1 MEYSVEITKNGP
13 PEVMSI
19 IKSPIQSPSE
29 GEVLVRHKAIGVNF
43 IDIYYRNG
51 IYPLASLPGKIGHEA
66 SGVVEAVGQ
75 GAKGFKEGDR
85 VAYVSP
91 TPGSYCTSRNVP
103 AEILIKIPKEI
114 NFETAASMLLKG
126 MTVHYLFKRT
136 SNLQKFHSV
145 LFHAAAG
152 GTGLIAMQWAKLLG
166 AKIIGTVSSEEKV
179 KLAKKYGADFVINYA
194 REDFVER
201 TLEISSGKGV
211 DIVFDSIGQKTFYQ
225 SLRCLKKYGL
235 MVSFGNASGKLP
247 SFDLGLLNG
256 HLFITRPTL
265 WQYTADADELTVT
278 AQELISLVK
287 DKKIQIPVFQKY
299 PLNEVVRV
307 HQLLES
313 RKTVG
318 STILIP

>member
-1 MEYSVEITKNGP
+1 MET
-13 PEVMSI
+13 
-19 IKSPIQSPSE
+19 IKTPIQPPNE
-29 GEVLVRHKAIGVNF
+29 GEVLVRHKAIGVNY
-43 IDIYYRNG
+43 IDVYYRNG

-66 SGVVEAVGQ
+66 SGIVEAIGQ
-75 GAKGFKEGDR
+75 GVNGFEEGDR

-103 AEILIKIPKEI
+103 AEILIKIPSQI
-114 NFETAASMLLKG
+114 SFETAATMLLKG

-136 SNLQKFHSV
+136 SNLQKFHTV

-179 KLAKKYGADFVINYA
+179 QLAKKYGADHVINYA
-194 REDFVER
+194 REDFVEN
-201 TLEISSGKGV
+201 TLEISCGKGV

-235 MVSFGNASGKLP
+235 MVAFGNSSGKLP

-265 WQYTADADELTVT
+265 WQYTSDSNELQVT
-278 AQELISLVK
+278 AQELISLIVS
-287 DKKIQIPVFQKY
+287 KKIQVPVFQKY
-299 PLNEVVRV
+299 PLTEVVEV
-307 HQLLES
+307 HRLLES
-313 RKTVG
+313 RKTIG

>member
-1 MEYSVEITKNGP
+1 LEYSVEINKNGP
-13 PEVMSI
+13 PEVMET
-19 IKSPIQSPSE
+19 IKTPIQPPNE
-29 GEVLVRHKAIGVNF
+29 GEVLVRHKAIGVNY
-43 IDIYYRNG
+43 IDVYYRNG

-66 SGVVEAVGQ
+66 SGIVEAIGQ
-75 GAKGFKEGDR
+75 GVNGFEEGDR

-103 AEILIKIPKEI
+103 AEILIKIPSQI
-114 NFETAASMLLKG
+114 SFETAATMLLKG

-136 SNLQKFHSV
+136 SNLQKFHTV

-179 KLAKKYGADFVINYA
+179 QLAKKYGADHVINYA
-194 REDFVER
+194 REDFVEN
-201 TLEISSGKGV
+201 TLEISCGKGV

-235 MVSFGNASGKLP
+235 MVAFGNSSGKLP

-265 WQYTADADELTVT
+265 WQYTSDSNELQVT
-278 AQELISLVK
+278 AQELISLIVS
-287 DKKIQIPVFQKY
+287 KKIQVPVFQKY
-299 PLNEVVRV
+299 PLTEVVEV
-307 HQLLES
+307 HRLLES
-313 RKTVG
+313 RKTIG

>member
-13 PEVMSI
+13 PEVMDI
-19 IKSPIQSPSE
+19 IKTPIQLPKV
-29 GEVLVRHKAIGVNF
+29 GEVLVRHKAIGVNY
-43 IDIYYRNG
+43 IDIYYRSG
-51 IYPLASLPGKIGHEA
+51 VYPLASRPGKIGHEA
-66 SGVVEAVGQ
+66 SGIVERVGE
-75 GAKGFKEGDR
+75 GVSSVKEGDR

-103 AEILIKIPKEI
+103 SEILIKIPNEI
-114 NFETAASMLLKG
+114 SFETAASMLLKG

-136 SNLQKFHSV
+136 SNLQKFHTI

-152 GTGLIAMQWAKLLG
+152 GTGLIAMQWAKLIG
-166 AKIIGTVSSEEKV
+166 ANVIGTVSSEEKI
-179 KLAKKYGADFVINYA
+179 KLAKKYGAHHVINYA
-194 REDFVER
+194 REDFVEQVHEF
-201 TLEISSGKGV
+201 TSGKGV
-211 DIVFDSIGQKTFYQ
+211 DVVFDSIGQKTFYQ

-265 WQYTADADELTVT
+265 WQYTSDSNELETT
-278 AQELISLVK
+278 AKKLISLIVS
-287 DKKIQIPVFQKY
+287 KKIQIPIFQKY
-299 PLNEVVRV
+299 PLTEVVKV
-307 HQLLES
+307 HTLLES
-313 RKTVG
+313 RNTIG